1 MRIAGFGEAGRLD
14 ACSAAATAG
23 MGVMLIDAAFPHT
36 RRLYRQQ
43 TQWLTLNPPRRV
55 PVTLVRKDSL
65 CSKSTLSRILV
76 LWIVSAAA
84 AWATGPAF
92 AQNTGRGSRGGR
104 FHGGARGASLFHVG
118 NGGSRTGGGFHGGS
132 GRHYS
137 GGFRGGRSLASRP
150 RGGAYQSG
158 RFPAGPYANSAYLGG
173 RWAGSN
179 GSRNR
184 NRITNNTGGMAPAFG
199 ARFSS
204 WASVRQSGKGTSE
217 WHSFGTSFTRA
228 GLAGAY
234 SSPNVGWHSFGAQT
248 NNVRSVTGR
257 NFRNA
262 SVQWNS
268 FGNAGRVPVSAAT
281 VADVRAPNMN
291 FGSNPLRI
299 TGSDSRNWSNQGH
312 AVWPS
317 TSRRTFSFSPTHR
330 PSSFGNV
337 RFADSRFGHSPFY
350 HSRTGSSVS
359 LTGGSGFGGRFRTNQ
374 ETFGRGTS
382 FNADEFSFVPD
393 LFSSL
398 LNLGGF
404 GLRGLGLVSS
414 GLGRFGWDGFP
425 WFGLGWLLSP
435 GFASDAGPGS
445 PYETP
450 YVYDPGW
457 NRDYLG
463 YPEYPTFR
471 YNVTDD
477 NLPFSTAYSTRGSPS
492 NY

>member
-1 MRIAGFGEAGRLD
+1 
-14 ACSAAATAG
+14 
-23 MGVMLIDAAFPHT
+23 MLIDAAFPHT
-36 RRLYRQQ
+36 RRLCREQ
-43 TQWLTLNPPRRV
+43 TQWLTLYPPRRV
-55 PVTLVRKDSL
+55 PVSLVRKDSL
-65 CSKSTLSRILV
+65 YSKSTFTRTLV
-76 LWIVSAAA
+76 LWIVSAAVA
-84 AWATGPAF
+84 CATGPAF
-92 AQNTGRGSRGGR
+92 ARNAGRGSRGGGR
-104 FHGGARGASLFHVG
+104 SHGGVARGVGPFHAG
-118 NGGSRTGGGFHGGS
+118 NGGFRTGGGFHDGS
-132 GRHYS
+132 GRRYS
-137 GGFRGGRSLASRP
+137 GGLRGGRSLALRP
-150 RGGAYQSG
+150 RGGAYESG
-158 RFPAGPYANSAYLGG
+158 RFPAGPYAHSASLGG
-173 RWAGSN
+173 RWDGSN
-179 GSRNR
+179 GSRYLHSL
-184 NRITNNTGGMAPAFG
+184 TNNTRGMAPAFG
-199 ARFSS
+199 ARFGS
-204 WASVRQSGKGTSE
+204 WASVRNSGKGTSE

-234 SSPNVGWHSFGAQT
+234 SSPNGGWHSFGAQT

-291 FGSNPLRI
+291 LGSNPFRV

-312 AVWPS
+312 PEWPS
-317 TSRRTFSFSPTHR
+317 PSRRTSSFSSTHR

-337 RFADSRFGHSPFY
+337 RFGNSRFGHSSFY

-359 LTGGSGFGGRFRTNQ
+359 LTGGSGFGGPFRSRQ

-398 LNLGGF
+398 FNLGGF

-445 PYETP
+445 PYGTP
-450 YVYDPGW
+450 YFYDPGW
-457 NRDYLG
+457 NRGYLG
-463 YPEYPTFR
+463 YPEYPTFK
-471 YNVTDD
+471 YNVTYD
-477 NLPFSTAYSTRGSPS
+477 NPPFSTAYSTGDSPS